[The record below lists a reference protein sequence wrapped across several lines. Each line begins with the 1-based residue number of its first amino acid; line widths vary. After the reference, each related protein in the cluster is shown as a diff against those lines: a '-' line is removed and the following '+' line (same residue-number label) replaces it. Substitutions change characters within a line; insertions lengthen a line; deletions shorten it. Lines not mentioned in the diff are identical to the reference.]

1 MTSAYRISMLV
12 NDQPGV
18 LARISSLFGTHHVNI
33 EDIKTKKYKREA
45 TTRIQI
51 SSSAEEKQVQN
62 LILGLQGLMD
72 VVEVDADAIH
82 QSAFQQR
89 LLQRTNTIQTL
100 REQKTLSKKV
110 SYWLVACSLFLTLFG
125 TNIPAS
131 LYSLYRVEWGLT
143 PGMITLVFAIYAFT
157 VIPAIVIAGQLSDQL
172 EKESTYPG
180 NFLFPY
186 RNILLHHSEWSGN
199 AAYWSLIPRI
209 ICWNFKWGS
218 SSCFNGA

>member
-82 QSAFQQR
+82 KTALQQR
-89 LLQRTNTIQTL
+89 LLQRTNTIQIR

-110 SYWLVACSLFLTLFG
+110 SYWLVACSLF
-125 TNIPAS
+125 
-131 LYSLYRVEWGLT
+131 
-143 PGMITLVFAIYAFT
+143 
-157 VIPAIVIAGQLSDQL
+157 
-172 EKESTYPG
+172 
-180 NFLFPY
+180 
-186 RNILLHHSEWSGN
+186 
-199 AAYWSLIPRI
+199 
-209 ICWNFKWGS
+209 
-218 SSCFNGA
+218 